1 MWTRWRYF
9 FLLWIWIVRF
19 MIPLSLTREIFN
31 GDYLYKRGRQWS
43 HLHTTTLRGR
53 MGYFASMV
61 LVWVWIPKQIP
72 LVPSFSVLI
81 WSWLWKLLLDDWHL
95 LGLLSSTFFREK
107 PDLLE
112 GDPVHTPCIGKSYNE
127 KLCSQN
133 LVPGSIQFWNYVIL
147 YCENQVKLN
156 TDLSIINYA
165 LFNPGLYLTQ

>member
-43 HLHTTTLRGR
+43 HLHTTTLRGS

-107 PDLLE
+107 TDQCNPGWSCDIMVVALKTGNHRLTKR
-112 GDPVHTPCIGKSYNE
+112 PALTQNHTPSSKSFLQ
-127 KLCSQN
+127 K
-133 LVPGSIQFWNYVIL
+133 
-147 YCENQVKLN
+147 
-156 TDLSIINYA
+156 
-165 LFNPGLYLTQ
+165 YL